1 MGRLRPAWMGELK
14 ERVSG
19 LLPAE
24 ACCLPQRSLFQLPHP
39 SRFES
44 STYNYMSQVSQFH
57 DIVKEGR
64 GSQI

>member
-1 MGRLRPAWMGELK
+1 MESRAESDVSRLTDDRLRPAWMGELK

-19 LLPAE
+19 LLPADAE

-44 STYNYMSQVSQFH
+44 S
-57 DIVKEGR
+57 
-64 GSQI
+64 

>member
-1 MGRLRPAWMGELK
+1 MGELK

-44 STYNYMSQVSQFH
+44 IT
-57 DIVKEGR
+57 K
-64 GSQI
+64 GSLIPDSVCP

>member
-1 MGRLRPAWMGELK
+1 MGELK

-44 STYNYMSQVSQFH
+44 T
-57 DIVKEGR
+57 
-64 GSQI
+64 